1 MLKRAAS
8 TAQKVLQFL
17 IEYSADL
24 KSFIRHNGYSPMAP
38 RDKRLFYKLII
49 ETHTIEKGLSL
60 ESPNP
65 LFGKEKI
72 RFIID
77 NLKQYHIRYSTFPAQ
92 MAIGALRAYLEH
104 HQTAQISDPFLEEIS
119 TFVRQYEQGCTAP
132 HAGGIKKYPTSMT
145 DFNPRTELLVTRT
158 SSRMFD
164 GAKLATEALLRI
176 GKLTQTAPSQCN
188 RQSSHLHIYQDKSKI
203 VELLSLQ
210 GGGKGFA
217 DRVGNL
223 AVITSDITAWG
234 GAGQRN
240 QLYVD
245 GALFAMTFIYACHAE
260 GIATCPLNL
269 AITNTTERNIKNA
282 GKIPDSERLVVMV
295 AFGNT
300 VPSDLKAAMS
310 PRRDISEILH
320 IYE

>member
-1 MLKRAAS
+1 MLKRATS
-8 TAQKVLQFL
+8 TAQKLLQFL
-17 IEYSADL
+17 TEYSADL

-60 ESPNP
+60 ESPKP

-72 RFIID
+72 SFII
-77 NLKQYHIRYSTFPAQ
+77 NTLKQYQISHSPFPAQ
-92 MAIGALRAYLEH
+92 MAIGALRAYLDH
-104 HQTAQISDPFLEEIS
+104 HQKAQISDPFLEETS
-119 TFVRQYEQGCTAP
+119 AFVSQYEQGCTAP
-132 HAGGIKKYPTSMT
+132 HAGGIKQYPTPMS
-145 DFNPRTELLVTRT
+145 DPNPRTELLVTRT

-164 GAKLATEALLRI
+164 GTKLAPEALLRI

-188 RQSSHLHIYQDKSKI
+188 RQSTHLHIYQDKAKI
-203 VELLSLQ
+203 VELLDLQ
-210 GGGKGFA
+210 GGGRGFA

-223 AVITSDITAWG
+223 AVVTSDITAWG

-260 GIATCPLNL
+260 GVATCPLNL
-269 AITNTTERNIKNA
+269 AITNATERKIKDA
-282 GKIPDSERLVVMV
+282 GKIPDSERLVVMI

-300 VPSDLKAAMS
+300 VAGDLKAAMS

-320 IYE
+320 IHE